1 MASQRTEEN
10 KVGRVR
16 KRKVSKDQVE
26 LLLEAER
33 VAAELEEK
41 EAFSHVRSLSW
52 IDITLSPRCLFQSEV
67 NPGLYSIRMALFLG
81 YYFLRRGLW
90 FYASGQEL
98 GVYGAFG

>member
-1 MASQRTEEN
+1 MASQLTEEN

-41 EAFSHVRSLSW
+41 
-52 IDITLSPRCLFQSEV
+52 D
-67 NPGLYSIRMALFLG
+67 AL
-81 YYFLRRGLW
+81 
-90 FYASGQEL
+90 
-98 GVYGAFG
+98 